1 MRMNERPTC
10 YPRRCSPCDRKQRRW
25 RGGTSVGAHWLWHDR
40 RSQTCSAWCSPSTRT
55 AAPSMGV
62 TCDGVGTRV
71 TSTALICS
79 GLDSLWFVATSIV
92 LLPRP
97 PDHASRRQLLH
108 SRRVEFRR
116 DPGQLGG
123 RVAVVH

>member
-1 MRMNERPTC
+1 
-10 YPRRCSPCDRKQRRW
+10 
-25 RGGTSVGAHWLWHDR
+25 
-40 RSQTCSAWCSPSTRT
+40 
-55 AAPSMGV
+55 MGV

-97 PDHASRRQLLH
+97 PAT
-108 SRRVEFRR
+108 
-116 DPGQLGG
+116 
-123 RVAVVH
+123 